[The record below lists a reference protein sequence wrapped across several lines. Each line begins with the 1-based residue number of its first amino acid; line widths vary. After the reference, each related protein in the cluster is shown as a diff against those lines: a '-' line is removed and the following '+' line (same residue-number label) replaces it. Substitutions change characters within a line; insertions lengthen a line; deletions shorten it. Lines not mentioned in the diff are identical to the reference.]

1 MKKRK
6 REVEELLIL
15 CDFRSK
21 GGSIYRGK
29 VRSETEWEKTTLHNF

>member
-6 REVEELLIL
+6 REVEELLVL

-21 GGSIYRGK
+21 GGLY
-29 VRSETEWEKTTLHNF
+29 L